1 MVHGG
6 ISHVHPNWGNIDNKG
21 KNGNNKFQKEKK
33 KINSNDVPFRLEGM
47 K

>member
-33 KINSNDVPFRLEGM
+33 KLIQMMCLLDLKG
-47 K
+47 